1 MERKFLQ
8 NLRAGTGAEKVSR
21 IFSEKSS
28 SLSVKTAPMK
38 RKKYLIIILI
48 TAVFL
53 AAGFLGYKYFSG
65 SNAAKI
71 EIQSEV
77 AESDDTA
84 VSEEANSNIP
94 EEVAQPKIESRDE
107 KKTVAEKIV
116 PAAEDNQKINII
128 NKLVSWGYEK
138 ASSRK
143 IDTVIIHST
152 YNALGGDE
160 FSLSKIL
167 DIYKSYGVSPHYI
180 IDRGG
185 KIYRLAAEENI
196 AYHAGESKTPDGR
209 TGVNNFSIGIE
220 LINNKTEKFTFSQYA
235 SLNDLLGYLSSKYK
249 IKYTLGH
256 NQIAPGRKD
265 DPWNFDWNKI

>member
-1 MERKFLQ
+1 MNK
-8 NLRAGTGAEKVSR
+8 
-21 IFSEKSS
+21 
-28 SLSVKTAPMK
+28 
-38 RKKYLIIILI
+38 KKYFIGPVVIL
-48 TAVFL
+48 TLLAVSF
-53 AAGFLGYKYFSG
+53 FGYKYFSG
-65 SNAAKI
+65 SKATKI

-77 AESDDTA
+77 VENNDMAATEELKNDI
-84 VSEEANSNIP
+84 SEETK
-94 EEVAQPKIESRDE
+94 QPAVESQDE
-107 KKTVAEKIV
+107 KEIAVEKTASTDKT
-116 PAAEDNQKINII
+116 NIT

-167 DIYKSYGVSPHYI
+167 DIYKSYGVAPHYI

-185 KIYRLAAEENI
+185 KIYRLVEDKNI
-196 AYHAGESKTPDGR
+196 AYHAGESKVPDGR

-220 LINNKTEKFTFSQYA
+220 IINSKTEKPTSDQYVA
-235 SLNDLLGYLSSKYK
+235 LNDLLRYLSNKYK

-265 DPWNFDWNKI
+265 DPWNFNWDKL